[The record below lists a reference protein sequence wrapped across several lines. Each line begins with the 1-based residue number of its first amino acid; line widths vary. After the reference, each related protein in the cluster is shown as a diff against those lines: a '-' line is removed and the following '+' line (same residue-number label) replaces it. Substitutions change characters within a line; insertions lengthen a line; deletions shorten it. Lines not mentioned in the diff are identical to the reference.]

1 MNAAAR
7 DLPSGGPLAPT
18 LDELRAAVDVAAG
31 RRPADLR
38 LTGARLL
45 NVFTGEVEEVDVD
58 VVGRLVAAI
67 SVRRAGEAGDS
78 PDEPPAGAPAPV
90 EEFDLAGAYLAP
102 GLIDG
107 HLHVESS
114 LVTPAAY
121 AAAVLPRGVVGGV
134 NDPHEIANV
143 AGLEG
148 VRWWLAFAE
157 DLPFDLW
164 TAAPSCVPSTALETA
179 GAELGVGEID
189 ELLAHP
195 RVVGVAELMSF
206 PDVVA
211 GAFEQLAKVAVAET
225 VGKTTEGHAPGL
237 SGRALQA
244 YVAAGIGSDHEST
257 GLDEGREKLAAGMFL
272 MVREGSVTRDLDALL
287 PLVTPRHADRVGFVT
302 DDRLPHDLLQEGA
315 VDVLVRRAIAA
326 GVEPVYAVR
335 CASWNTA
342 RHYRLPRRGAVA
354 PGYFADLLV
363 VDDLATFRVARVLR
377 HGRWVAQDG
386 RLTESAERALAD
398 AADAAERRP
407 EAASLRS
414 SVRLPDLGDGALRM
428 PAPASGRRVR
438 VLRPLPGQVVTEA
451 TTADPTVVDGNVVAD
466 PERDLLKLA
475 CVHRHGRPAPGT
487 GVGLGLVQGLGLRR
501 GALASS
507 VGHDHHNLMLAGAD
521 DASMRRAAARVAE
534 LGGGFVVDDGDGVV
548 AELALPIA
556 GLVTAAPLPRV
567 VAELDALDAAVRSLG
582 GSGSDA
588 FMTLSFLGLAVIP
601 ALRVTDHGLVDVV
614 AARLVPLA
622 V

>member
-1 MNAAAR
+1 MSAAAR
-7 DLPSGGPLAPT
+7 DLPVGGPLSPT

-38 LTGARLL
+38 LRGGRLL
-45 NVFTGEVEEVDVD
+45 NVFTGEVEEVDVE
-58 VVGRLVAAI
+58 VAGRLIAAVISTPQRVARDA
-67 SVRRAGEAGDS
+67 A
-78 PDEPPAGAPAPV
+78 PPPLA
-90 EEFDLAGAYLAP
+90 ELDLAGAHLAP

-121 AAAVLPRGVVGGV
+121 AGAVLPRGVVGGI

-143 AGLEG
+143 AGLAG
-148 VRWWLAFAE
+148 VRWWLACG
-157 DLPFDLW
+157 DGLPFDLW

-195 RVVGVAELMSF
+195 RVVGIAELMSF

-211 GAFEQLAKVAVAET
+211 GAFAQLAKVAVAEN
-225 VGKTTEGHAPGL
+225 VRKTTEGHAPGL
-237 SGRALQA
+237 SGRDLQA
-244 YVAAGIGSDHEST
+244 YLAAGIGSDHEST
-257 GLDEGREKLAAGMFL
+257 TLAEGREKLAAGVFL
-272 MVREGSVTRDLDALL
+272 MVREGSVTRDLDTLM

-302 DDRLPHDLLQEGA
+302 DDRLPHDLLEEGA

-326 GVEPVYAVR
+326 GVDPVYAVR

-342 RHYRLPRRGAVA
+342 CHYRLPRRGALA

-363 VDDLATFRVARVLR
+363 IDDLPAFRVSRVLR
-377 HGRWVAQDG
+377 HGRWVAEDG
-386 RLTESAERALAD
+386 RLTEAAERALAAAAA
-398 AADAAERRP
+398 AADRLP
-407 EAASLRS
+407 EAAALRS
-414 SVRLPDLGDGALRM
+414 SVRLPDLADGALRI
-428 PAPASGRRVR
+428 PAPEAGRRVR

-451 TTADPTVVDGNVVAD
+451 TTAVPRIADGEVLAD
-466 PERDLLKLA
+466 PDRDLLKVA

-487 GVGLGLVQGLGLRR
+487 GIGLGLVQGLGLRR

-507 VGHDHHNLMLAGAD
+507 VGHDHHNLMLVGAD
-521 DASMRRAAARVAE
+521 DAAMRRAALRVAE
-534 LGGGFVVDDGDGVV
+534 LGGGFVVDDGERVI
-548 AELALPIA
+548 AELALPVA
-556 GLVTAAPLPRV
+556 GLVTDAPLERV

>member
-1 MNAAAR
+1 MSAAAR
-7 DLPSGGPLAPT
+7 DLPSGAPLAPT

-38 LTGARLL
+38 LRGARLL
-45 NVFTGEVEEVDVD
+45 NVFTGEVEEVDVE
-58 VVGRLVAAI
+58 VAGRLIAAVTPR
-67 SVRRAGEAGDS
+67 SPEATPELAAD
-78 PDEPPAGAPAPV
+78 APAPLA
-90 EEFDLAGAYLAP
+90 ELDLGGAYLAP

-121 AAAVLPRGVVGGV
+121 AGAVLPRGVVGGV

-148 VRWWLAFAE
+148 VRWWLAFAD

-164 TAAPSCVPSTALETA
+164 TAAPSCVPSTTLETA

-195 RVVGVAELMSF
+195 RVIGVAELMSF

-211 GAFEQLAKVAVAET
+211 GEVGQLAKVAVAEQ

-244 YVAAGIGSDHEST
+244 YLAAGVGSDHEST
-257 GLDEGREKLAAGMFL
+257 ALDEGREKLAAGAFL

-287 PLVTPRHADRVGFVT
+287 PLVTPRHADRIGFVT
-302 DDRLPHDLLQEGA
+302 DDRFPHDLLKEGA

-326 GVEPVYAVR
+326 GVDPVYAVR

-342 RHYRLPRRGAVA
+342 RHFRLPRRGAVA
-354 PGYFADLLV
+354 PGFFADLVV
-363 VDDLATFRVARVLR
+363 VDDLPAFRVARVYW
-377 HGRWVAQDG
+377 HGHWVAEGG
-386 RLTESAERALAD
+386 RLTPAAERALAE
-398 AADAAERRP
+398 AAAGAERRP
-407 EAASLRS
+407 GARGLHA
-414 SVRLPDLGDGALRM
+414 SVRLPDLADGALRI
-428 PAPASGRRVR
+428 PAPEAGRRVR

-451 TTADPTVVDGNVVAD
+451 TTAEPTVVAGEVVAD
-466 PERDLLKLA
+466 PGRDLLKLA

-487 GVGLGLVQGLGLRR
+487 GIGLGLVRGLGLRR

-507 VGHDHHNLMLAGAD
+507 VGHDHHNLMLVGAGD
-521 DASMRRAAARVAE
+521 DAMRRAAARVAE
-534 LGGGFVVDDGDGVV
+534 LGGGFVVDDGERVV
-548 AELALPIA
+548 AELPLPIA
-556 GLVTAAPLPRV
+556 GLVTDAPLERV
-567 VAELDALDAAVRSLG
+567 VAELDALDAAVRRLG
-582 GSGSDA
+582 GSGSDV